1 MAQLSLVGE
10 RSPTRRRSLS
20 ASGQSIVDLAED
32 AGLFSLNPSDLVF
45 ESSQMGI
52 AYYDFVLSAAP
63 TTTSGYQLFLAK
75 FDAQTNVEW
84 FETLDVPSDVMTEN
98 GLPHND
104 LAMMTLGVLTWKN
117 KIQRSKVL
125 CLVKTM
131 EPDSSQSL
139 EALKRATNKF
149 KCLHHVLSVSERRTS
164 ISSVSSGR
172 SRSRSPHDGMRL
184 RVLMCQTR
192 SKVDQIPA
200 QALRETRCLLF
211 PSSNPILCLCFP
223 LS

>member
-1 MAQLSLVGE
+1 
-10 RSPTRRRSLS
+10 
-20 ASGQSIVDLAED
+20 
-32 AGLFSLNPSDLVF
+32 
-45 ESSQMGI
+45 
-52 AYYDFVLSAAP
+52 
-63 TTTSGYQLFLAK
+63 
-75 FDAQTNVEW
+75 
-84 FETLDVPSDVMTEN
+84 MTQN
-98 GLPHND
+98 ALPRND

-117 KIQRSKVL
+117 SIQRSKIL

-131 EPDSSQSL
+131 EPDSAQSL

-149 KCLHHVLSVSERRTS
+149 KCLHHVLSISERRVS
-164 ISSVSSGR
+164 ICSLSSNR

-192 SKVDQIPA
+192 SKVEELPA
-200 QALRETRCLLF
+200 QAVRETRCLLF